1 MLVYY
6 DTIWKQIRKRVT
18 KVLIPLCK
26 GKKKPSFFGIFGKFG
41 VAAEYVSTS
50 PRGGA
55 PRSGRH
61 GNTDLF
67 LLLTLRFKDAK

>member
-6 DTIWKQIRKRVT
+6 NTIWKQIRKRVT

-26 GKKKPSFFGIFGKFG
+26 EFFFVLFFGIFGKFG
-41 VAAEYVSTS
+41 VAAEYISTS
-50 PRGGA
+50 PCGGE

-61 GNTDLF
+61 GNIGLF